1 MMVGDS
7 VLPIQEEKLDP
18 SYVVHATIDPTIAA
32 GANKSSSDENEEE
45 EGADPDK
52 SITNARAARPEDGL
66 LSLTELKDLFSK
78 SGPPLKSAYDSGLRG
93 YLESLNSSDK
103 PTRTFGDRVP
113 IPSSRRGGYEPE
125 WTSYT
130 FYWKL
135 VLGKPDWKRLTVLF
149 SQNNFS

>member
-1 MMVGDS
+1 
-7 VLPIQEEKLDP
+7 
-18 SYVVHATIDPTIAA
+18 
-32 GANKSSSDENEEE
+32 
-45 EGADPDK
+45 
-52 SITNARAARPEDGL
+52 
-66 LSLTELKDLFSK
+66 LKDLFSK

-103 PTRTFGDRVP
+103 PTRTFGDRVT

-135 VLGKPDWKRLTVLF
+135 VLDYIFILDASGGESTITGVLSGHKTEDLEPGLPRLGICGSDHTLLSAELVF
-149 SQNNFS
+149 TRK